1 MAHADFVHLR
11 VHSAYSL
18 LEGAIKVEEL
28 GALCRAD
35 DMPAVA
41 VTDTRNLFGALQ
53 FSMAASDAGVQPII
67 GCELAIAPDKPV
79 RRPGHP
85 GPGGPG
91 GPGGAPEPDKLVVLV
106 QNEAGYG
113 HLIKL
118 LSRSYLDAEAAGVPW
133 VALDDF
139 DGKAD
144 GLIALTG
151 GPSGIIG
158 RLLAEDQDK
167 AAAEKLAR
175 LKELFPGRLY
185 VEVTRHGLEV
195 EKRIEGRLLDLAYEA
210 EVPLVATNET
220 FFADAGMF
228 EAHDALI
235 CISEGAYVADGARR
249 KLTPEHRFKTA
260 SEMRALFADLPEAAD
275 NTLVVAKR
283 CAFKLSPQSPILP
296 AFPVAEGQTEAEA
309 LRGEAEGG
317 LARRLE
323 SHVFTASMNE
333 EQRKKAAR
341 PYHERLEYELGV
353 IADMGYPGY
362 FLIVA
367 DFIKWAKGH
376 DIPVG
381 PGRGSGAG
389 SVVAW
394 SLTITDLDPLRF
406 GLLFE
411 RFLNLDRVTMPD
423 FDIDFCQDR
432 RDEVISYVQQ
442 KYGRGRVAQIITFG
456 KLQARAALR
465 DVGRVLGMPYGQVDR
480 ICKLVPN
487 NPANPVGLADA
498 IAAEPQLREM
508 GDDDATVA
516 RLLDIAQKLEGL
528 YRHASTHAAGVVIGN
543 RPLDT
548 TIPLYRDPRSDM
560 PVTQFSMKY
569 AEMAGLVKFDFLGL
583 KTLTV
588 LERARAL
595 IAERGAE
602 IDLSSLALDDAPTFE
617 MLTRGESIGVFQLES
632 SGMRD
637 VLRKLRPDSFE
648 DIIAL
653 VALFRPGPMDNIP
666 RYIACK
672 HGVEQ
677 PDYLHPSLEQILK
690 ETFGVMIYQEQVM
703 QIAQVLAGFSLGS
716 ADVLRYAMGKKVKSE
731 MEEQRRHFIDGA
743 VARGVDKGT
752 ARHIFEQ
759 VYKFAGYGFNKS
771 HAAAYALIAYQ
782 TAYLKANYPVEF
794 LAASMTLDLGNTDK
808 LNTFRQE
815 LDRLGIRLLPPDI
828 NKSAAVFKVE
838 VLPSG
843 ERAIRYAL
851 GALKNVGV
859 QAMEVVVRERAD
871 NGPFTDLFDFAGRCD
886 SKVTNKRQL
895 ESLAS
900 AGAFDGLNANR
911 AQVLGAV
918 EALVQ
923 HSAVMASERG
933 SSQESLFSADDGLA
947 LHAKPLPDVA
957 DWPAIERLRHEF
969 EAIGFYLSAHPL
981 DAYAKALKR
990 LKVTEWAELASRPPG
1005 HDIARAR
1012 LAGTVIAKKERTS
1025 ARGNRFAFVQMS
1037 DASGMFEVTVF
1048 AEVLSA
1054 SRELLDSGAPVLV
1067 TVDARRDGDGVRLT
1081 VQSIEALDAVAAAA
1095 APRLTVYLTKDEA
1108 LERLKEVIGKQG
1120 AGRGEVSLVL
1130 PAKPGSEV
1138 EIVLPGGYA
1147 ISPEARGRITALPGI
1162 ARVRES

>member
-18 LEGAIKVEEL
+18 LEGAIKIDEL
-28 GALCRAD
+28 AALCRAHG
-35 DMPAVA
+35 MPAVA

-53 FSMAASDAGVQPII
+53 FSLAAADAGVQPII
-67 GCELAIAPDKPV
+67 GCELAIAPDKPG
-79 RRPGHP
+79 RRPGHL
-85 GPGGPG
+85 GAG

-106 QNEAGYG
+106 QNEAGYR

-118 LSRSYLDAEAAGVPW
+118 LSQSYLDAEAGAVPW

-139 DGKAD
+139 DGASD

-151 GPSGIIG
+151 GPSGVIG
-158 RLLAEDQDK
+158 RLLAEEQDQ
-167 AAAEKLAR
+167 AAGERLAR

-195 EKRIEGRLLDLAYEA
+195 EKRIEGRLLDLAYEY
-210 EVPLVATNET
+210 EVPMVATSET

-235 CISEGAYVADGARR
+235 CIAEGAYVADGARR

-260 SEMRALFADLPEAAD
+260 AEMRALFADLPEAAD

-296 AFPVAEGQTEAEA
+296 AFPVADGVSEAEA
-309 LRGEAEGG
+309 LRGEAEDG
-317 LARRLE
+317 LKRRLE
-323 SHVFTASMNE
+323 THVFTASMDG

-341 PYHERLEYELGV
+341 PYRERLEYELGV
-353 IADMGYPGY
+353 ITDMGYPGY

-367 DFIKWAKGH
+367 DFIKWAKGN

-411 RFLNLDRVTMPD
+411 RFLNPDRVTMPD

-498 IAAEPQLREM
+498 IAQEPQLQEM
-508 GDDDATVA
+508 RADDATVA

-528 YRHASTHAAGVVIGN
+528 YRHASTHAAGVVIAD
-543 RPLDT
+543 RPLDES
-548 TIPLYRDPRSDM
+548 IPLYRDPRSDM

-569 AEMAGLVKFDFLGL
+569 VEMAGLVKFDFLGL

-588 LERARAL
+588 LERAREL
-595 IAERGAE
+595 IAERGVE
-602 IDLSSLALDDAPTFE
+602 IDLSSLALDDAPTYE
-617 MLTRGESIGVFQLES
+617 MLTRGETTGVFQLES

-672 HGVEQ
+672 HGIEQ
-677 PDYLHPSLEQILK
+677 PDYLHPSLERILK
-690 ETFGVMIYQEQVM
+690 PTFGVMIYQEQVM
-703 QIAQVLAGFSLGS
+703 QIAQVLAGYSLGA

-743 VARGVDKGT
+743 VARAVEEGT
-752 ARHIFEQ
+752 ARQIFEQ

-815 LDRLGIRLLPPDI
+815 LVRLGIRLLPPDI
-828 NKSAAVFKVE
+828 NRSAAVFKVE
-838 VLPSG
+838 TEPSG

-859 QAMEVVVRERAD
+859 QAMKAVVKEREA

-886 SKVTNKRQL
+886 SKAINKRQL

-911 AQVLGAV
+911 AQVLAAV

-923 HSAVMASERG
+923 HSTVMASERG
-933 SSQESLFSADDGLA
+933 SAQESLFSADDDFA

-981 DAYAKALKR
+981 DAYAKALDR
-990 LKVTEWAELASRPPG
+990 LKVTEWAELASRPAG

-1037 DASGMFEVTVF
+1037 DASGMFEVTLF

-1054 SRELLDSGAPVLV
+1054 SRQLLDSGAPVMV
-1067 TVDARRDGDGVRLT
+1067 TVDARREGDTVRLT
-1081 VQSIEALDAVAAAA
+1081 AQSIEALDEAAAA
-1095 APRLTVYLTKDEA
+1095 APPRLTVHLTADA
-1108 LERLKEVIGKQG
+1108 PLERLKEVIGKAG
-1120 AGRGEVSLVL
+1120 AGRGEVNLVL
-1130 PAKPGSEV
+1130 GAWPGSEV

-1147 ISPEARGRITALPGI
+1147 ISPEARGRILALPGV
-1162 ARVRES
+1162 AEVRES

>member
-18 LEGAIKVEEL
+18 LEGAIKIEEL
-28 GALCRAD
+28 AALCRAH

-53 FSMAASDAGVQPII
+53 FSLAAADAGVQPII
-67 GCELAIAPDKPV
+67 GCELAIAPDKPG
-79 RRPGHP
+79 RRPGLT
-85 GPGGPG
+85 GAG

-106 QNEAGYG
+106 QNQAGYG

-118 LSRSYLDAEAAGVPW
+118 LSKSYLDAEAGGVPW

-139 DGKAD
+139 DGASD

-151 GPSGIIG
+151 GPSGVIG
-158 RLLAEDQDK
+158 RLLAEDQDQ
-167 AAAEKLAR
+167 AAGERLAR
-175 LKELFPGRLY
+175 LKELFPHRLY

-195 EKRIEGRLLDLAYEA
+195 EKRIEGRLLDLAYEY
-210 EVPLVATNET
+210 EVPMVATNET
-220 FFADAGMF
+220 FFADATMF

-235 CISEGAYVADGARR
+235 CIAEGAFVADGARR
-249 KLTPEHRFKTA
+249 KLTPEHRFKTPA
-260 SEMRALFADLPEAAD
+260 EMRALFADLPEAAD

-296 AFPVAEGQTEAEA
+296 AFPVADGQTEAEA
-309 LRGEAEGG
+309 LRCVAEDG
-317 LARRLE
+317 LERRLGT
-323 SHVFTASMNE
+323 HVFTASMDE

-341 PYHERLEYELGV
+341 PYRERLEYELGV

-367 DFIKWAKGH
+367 DFIKWAKGN

-411 RFLNLDRVTMPD
+411 RFLNPDRVTMPD

-432 RDEVISYVQQ
+432 RDEVISYVQR

-498 IAAEPQLREM
+498 IATEPQLREM
-508 GDDDATVA
+508 GEDDATVA

-543 RPLDT
+543 RSLDA

-569 AEMAGLVKFDFLGL
+569 VEMAGLVKFDFLGL

-595 IAERGAE
+595 IAERGVE

-617 MLTRGESIGVFQLES
+617 MLTRGESTGVFQLES

-672 HGVEQ
+672 HGIEQ

-690 ETFGVMIYQEQVM
+690 PTFGVMIYQEQVM
-703 QIAQVLAGFSLGS
+703 QIAQVLAGYSLGS

-743 VARGVDKGT
+743 VARAVEEGT
-752 ARHIFEQ
+752 ARQIFEQ
-759 VYKFAGYGFNKS
+759 VCKFAGYGFNKS

-808 LNTFRQE
+808 LNSFRQE

-828 NKSAAVFKVE
+828 NASAAVFKVE
-838 VLPSG
+838 TEPSG

-859 QAMEVVVRERAD
+859 QAMTAVVEEREA

-886 SKVTNKRQL
+886 TKAINKRQL

-933 SSQESLFSADDGLA
+933 SAQESLFSADDDLA

-957 DWPAIERLRHEF
+957 DWPAMERLRHEF
-969 EAIGFYLSAHPL
+969 ESIGFYLSAHPL
-981 DAYAKALKR
+981 DAYAKALDR
-990 LKVTEWAELASRPPG
+990 LKVTEWAELLSRPPG
-1005 HDIARAR
+1005 RDIARAR

-1067 TVDARRDGDGVRLT
+1067 TVDARRDGDTVRLT
-1081 VQSIEALDAVAAAA
+1081 VQNIEALDVAAAAA
-1095 APRLTVYLTKDEA
+1095 APRLTVYLTADEA
-1108 LERLKEVIGKQG
+1108 LDRLKEVIGEAG
-1120 AGRGEVSLVL
+1120 AGRGEVNLVL
-1130 PAKPGSEV
+1130 GAWPGSEV

-1147 ISPEARGRITALPGI
+1147 ISPEARGRILALPGV
-1162 ARVRES
+1162 AEVRES

>member
-18 LEGAIKVEEL
+18 LEGAIKIEDL
-28 GALCRAD
+28 GALCRAHA
-35 DMPAVA
+35 MPAVA

-53 FSMAASDAGVQPII
+53 FSLACADAGVQPII
-67 GCELAIAPDKPV
+67 GCELAIAPDKPG
-79 RRPGHP
+79 RRPRLI
-85 GPGGPG
+85 GPG
-91 GPGGAPEPDKLVVLV
+91 GPGGAAEPDKLVVLV
-106 QNEAGYG
+106 QNEAGYR

-118 LSRSYLDAEAAGVPW
+118 LSKSYLDAEAGGVPW
-133 VALDDF
+133 VTLGDF
-139 DGKAD
+139 EAKAD

-151 GPSGIIG
+151 GPGGVIG
-158 RLLAEDQDK
+158 RLLAEDQDQ
-167 AAAEKLAR
+167 AAGERLAR

-195 EKRIEGRLLDLAYEA
+195 ERRIEGRLLDLAYEA
-210 EVPLVATNET
+210 EVPLVATSET

-235 CISEGAYVADGARR
+235 CIAEGAFVADGARR

-260 SEMRALFADLPEAAD
+260 GEMRALFADLPEAAD

-283 CAFKLSPQSPILP
+283 CAFKLSPRSPILP
-296 AFPVAEGQTEAEA
+296 AFPVADGVTEAEA
-309 LRGEAEGG
+309 LRSEAEEG
-317 LARRLE
+317 LERRLE
-323 SHVFTASMNE
+323 THVFAASMDE
-333 EQRKKAAR
+333 AGRKKAAR
-341 PYHERLEYELGV
+341 PYRERLEYELGV

-367 DFIKWAKGH
+367 DFIKWAKSN

-411 RFLNLDRVTMPD
+411 RFLNPDRVTMPD

-498 IAAEPQLREM
+498 IASEPQLQEM
-508 GDDDATVA
+508 RAEDATVA

-528 YRHASTHAAGVVIGN
+528 YRHASTHAAGVVIGD
-543 RPLDT
+543 RPLDA

-569 AEMAGLVKFDFLGL
+569 VEMSGLVKFDFLGL

-595 IAERGAE
+595 IAERGVRL
-602 IDLSSLALDDAPTFE
+602 DLSGLALDDAATYE
-617 MLTRGESIGVFQLES
+617 MLTRGETTGVFQLES

-672 HGVEQ
+672 HGNEQ

-690 ETFGVMIYQEQVM
+690 PTFGVMIYQEQVM
-703 QIAQVLAGFSLGS
+703 QIAQVLAGYSLGS

-743 VARGVDKGT
+743 VARGVDEGT

-808 LNTFRQE
+808 LNAFRQE
-815 LDRLGIRLLPPDI
+815 LERLGIRLLPPDI
-828 NKSAAVFKVE
+828 NASAAVFAVE
-838 VLPSG
+838 TLPAG

-859 QAMEVVVRERAD
+859 QAMEAVVKERED

-886 SKVTNKRQL
+886 SKVINKRQL

-918 EALVQ
+918 EGLVQ
-923 HSAVMASERG
+923 HSSVMASERG
-933 SSQESLFSADDGLA
+933 SAQESLFSVDDDLA
-947 LHAKPLPDVA
+947 LHVKPLPDVA
-957 DWPAIERLRHEF
+957 DWPVIERLRHEF

-981 DAYAKALKR
+981 DAYAKALER
-990 LKVTEWAELASRPPG
+990 LKVTKWVDLLSRPAG
-1005 HDIARAR
+1005 RDIARAR

-1048 AEVLSA
+1048 AEVLAA
-1054 SRELLDSGAPVLV
+1054 SRGLLDSGAPVLV
-1067 TVDARRDGDGVRLT
+1067 TVDARREGDSVRLT
-1081 VQSIEALDAVAAAA
+1081 AQSIEALDEAAAAA
-1095 APRLTVYLTKDEA
+1095 APRLTVYLTADA
-1108 LERLKEVIGKQG
+1108 PLERLKQVIGKAG
-1120 AGRGEVSLVL
+1120 AGRGEVNLVL
-1130 PAKPGSEV
+1130 AAKPGSEV

-1147 ISPEARGRITALPGI
+1147 ISPEARGRILALPGV
-1162 ARVRES
+1162 AEVRES